1 MDKLAVGMEKN
12 IRRNYVFSFF
22 MNLRLSGGLWM
33 IYMAFKGMSLTQ
45 IGLLEGI
52 FHVTSLAMEVPTGSI
67 ADLFGRKLS
76 RTLGRCMSLASI
88 LILIVSSDFTHF
100 LFFMV
105 FSALSYNLE
114 SGSGEALVYDSLKYL
129 GKSEEFMRIAGKQ
142 EAVFQCSSIAAFL
155 VGGLLGTFDYHLA
168 FWVSA
173 AIIIFTIGYSLLF
186 VEPPIDS
193 DSAGSS
199 PKRSLKGFARQIAD
213 SFSVIAK
220 TRKVAFLILF
230 TQTILAFCTCIF
242 FYMQNFWKGE
252 GMNEFQIGVLLAI
265 GSLAAG
271 VTATKVHKL
280 QRLLREKMM
289 LILLPLAAVIS
300 MWALALSPFK
310 APFFILISMF
320 EAMLF
325 VASSDYINR
334 LIPSQY
340 RATIISFSSMAFSV
354 VMIAIFPSF
363 GKMADAFSF
372 GIAFISLAA
381 VGSLLYGLN
390 MWVLAKLEM

>member
-12 IRRNYVFSFF
+12 IRRNYVFSFL

-76 RTLGRCMSLASI
+76 RALGRCMSLASI
-88 LILIVSSDFTHF
+88 LILIASSDFTHF

-142 EAVFQCSSIAAFL
+142 EAIFQCSSIVAFL
-155 VGGLLGTFDYHLA
+155 VGGLLGTLDYHLA

-173 AIIIFTIGYSLLF
+173 AIITFTIGYSLLF

-193 DSAGSS
+193 DSTGFS

-213 SFSVIAK
+213 SFGVIAK

-242 FYMQNFWKGE
+242 FYMQNFWKNE
-252 GMNEFQIGVLLAI
+252 GMSEFQIGVLLA
-265 GSLAAG
+265 SAL
-271 VTATKVHKL
+271 L
-280 QRLLREKMM
+280 QRE
-289 LILLPLAAVIS
+289 
-300 MWALALSPFK
+300 
-310 APFFILISMF
+310 
-320 EAMLF
+320 
-325 VASSDYINR
+325 
-334 LIPSQY
+334 
-340 RATIISFSSMAFSV
+340 
-354 VMIAIFPSF
+354 
-363 GKMADAFSF
+363 
-372 GIAFISLAA
+372 
-381 VGSLLYGLN
+381 
-390 MWVLAKLEM
+390 